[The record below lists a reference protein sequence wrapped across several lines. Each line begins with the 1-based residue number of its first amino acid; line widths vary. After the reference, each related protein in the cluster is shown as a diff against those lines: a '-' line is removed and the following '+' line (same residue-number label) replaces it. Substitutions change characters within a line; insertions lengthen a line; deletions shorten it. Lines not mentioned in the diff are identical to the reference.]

1 MAYFQPFT
9 HCAEC
14 DCVTDKLKKTVALP
28 IFRCALDIV
37 IDTPWDRAHFW
48 QHTVMLPFLF
58 VLNQPSLWRGAK
70 PQPSALLQGAEPAA
84 LPPTKE

>member
-1 MAYFQPFT
+1 
-9 HCAEC
+9 
-14 DCVTDKLKKTVALP
+14 
-28 IFRCALDIV
+28 
-37 IDTPWDRAHFW
+37 
-48 QHTVMLPFLF
+48 LPFLF